1 MRRAALFLFL
11 FAACKASTGDVADS
25 TNPTPHAWLATP
37 ADAMAPRDERLAT
50 LDRWNDAMRA
60 HDVGALTAIYD
71 ERIVFY
77 GVPMS
82 RVAATSRLDHLF
94 RTTAD
99 YGQSVA
105 DVTLEETDASDAL
118 RVSFTKHATVQGKTS
133 TVSAYIVLRRVGAD
147 YRIVEESDT
156 TTDAAM
162 TRWTESR
169 YPDECRRAIGA
180 ALDELWATRVGPSA
194 SQSDTWFECPTRGH
208 QCVGRRWV
216 PPERED
222 RRFPILM
229 IALDV
234 DLTTGSLHEQ
244 DGWASTGGDLTMA
257 PGVHARIVDAC
268 RGAKVYG
275 HGP

>member
-1 MRRAALFLFL
+1 MRRAALLL
-11 FAACKASTGDVADS
+11 LLSACKASTGDVADS
-25 TNPTPHAWLATP
+25 TTPTPSTLLAP
-37 ADAMAPRDERLAT
+37 PPDAATRPDERLAT

-71 ERIVFY
+71 ERIFFY

-94 RTTAD
+94 RVMAD
-99 YGQSVA
+99 YVQSA
-105 DVTLEETDASDAL
+105 AEVTIEETDASDAS
-118 RVSFTKHATVQGKTS
+118 RVSFTKRATVKGKTS

-156 TTDAAM
+156 TTDAVM
-162 TRWTESR
+162 TQWSESR

-180 ALDELWATRVGPSA
+180 ALDELWATRIGPSA
-194 SQSDTWFECPTRGH
+194 LQNDAWFECPTKGH
-208 QCVGRRWV
+208 QCVGRHWV

-222 RRFPILM
+222 RRFTIPM
-229 IALDV
+229 ITLDV
-234 DLTTGSLHEQ
+234 DLSTGSLHEQ
-244 DGWASTGGDLTMA
+244 DGWASTGEDLTMA

>member
-1 MRRAALFLFL
+1 MRRAALLL
-11 FAACKASTGDVADS
+11 LLSAACKATTVDVADS
-25 TNPTPHAWLATP
+25 TTPTPSTLLAAP
-37 ADAMAPRDERLAT
+37 ADATAPRDERLAT
-50 LDRWNDAMRA
+50 LDRWNDAIRA

-71 ERIVFY
+71 ERIFFY

-99 YGQSVA
+99 YGQSVV
-105 DVTLEETDASDAL
+105 DVTTEETDASDAL
-118 RVSFTKHATVQGKTS
+118 RVSFTKRATVQGKTS
-133 TVSAYIVLRRVGAD
+133 TVSGYIVLRRVGAD

-162 TRWTESR
+162 TKWTESR

-194 SQSDTWFECPTRGH
+194 LQSDAWFECPTKGH
-208 QCVGRRWV
+208 QCVGRHWV

-222 RRFPILM
+222 RCFTVLM
-229 IALDV
+229 ITLDV
-234 DLTTGSLHEQ
+234 DLTTGSLREQ
-244 DGWASTGGDLTMA
+244 GGWASTGEDVTMV